1 MRTDDVVVI
10 GGGIVGLASAN
21 ALLKASGCS
30 ITVLE
35 AEDRLAAH
43 QSGRNSGVI
52 HSGLYYKPGSLK
64 AALCAEGRSLME
76 RFCDEHALPWE
87 RCGKIV
93 VAVDDQEL
101 PRLETLV
108 SRGRANGLSGI
119 RRLDAGGLREIEPHV
134 AGVAGLHVPETGIA
148 DYAAVTRA
156 LAADV
161 VAAGGAVRTGAR
173 AVDVFNDHGAFI
185 VCTATGDELRGRHI
199 LNCGGAQSDRV
210 ARMCGVEPGCR
221 IVPFRGE
228 YYQIVPAR
236 ERLVR
241 HLIYPVP
248 DPAFPFLGVHF
259 TRMVRGGVECGPN
272 AVLSFSRDRYRRVSV
287 NARDV
292 QDTLEWP
299 GFWRLAAKHWRAGAG
314 EFLRSWSKARFT
326 RSLQRLIPEINEDD
340 LVPGHAGI
348 RAQAIDP
355 DGSLVDDFRIIEGE
369 RMVHVVNAPSPAA
382 TAALAIGRHVAAI
395 AARRFGLRDTS
406 RRAA

>member
-10 GGGIVGLASAN
+10 GGGIVGLASAAALIN
-21 ALLKASGCS
+21 ATDCS

-93 VAVDDQEL
+93 VAVNEQEL
-101 PRLETLV
+101 PRLETLE
-108 SRGRANGLSGI
+108 SRARANGLSGI
-119 RRLDAGGLREIEPHV
+119 RRLDARGLREVEPHV

-161 VAAGGAVRTGAR
+161 MAAGVAVRTGAR
-173 AVDVFNDHGAFI
+173 AAAVIDDHGAFI
-185 VCTATGDELRGRHI
+185 VRTSSGDALRAHNI
-199 LNCGGAQSDRV
+199 LNCAGAQSDRV

-221 IVPFRGE
+221 IIPFRGE

-287 NARDV
+287 NGRDV

-299 GFWRLAAKHWRAGAG
+299 GFWHLAAKHWRAGAG

-326 RSLQRLIPEINEDD
+326 RSLQRLIPEIREAD

-348 RAQAIDP
+348 RAQAIDA

-369 RMVHVVNAPSPAA
+369 RMAHVVNAPSPAA
-382 TAALAIGRHVAAI
+382 TASLAIGRHI
-395 AARRFGLRDTS
+395 ASIASRRFGLRETS